1 MSLIFGDFEVFKE
14 DWLCVFIDVI
24 NREETVIVNDANKL
38 KEFHKQHKNDIYVF
52 YNGRQYDQYIMKAL
66 LCDLDPKKCNDHI
79 IVKKKQGWEFS
90 KDLFRQID
98 INFFD
103 VMTTFHSLKSLEG
116 FMGANIK
123 ESEVD
128 FTINRKLTAAEI
140 AETIEYCRHDV
151 EQTIQVFL
159 RRKDD
164 FDAHMSMLK
173 TFKLP
178 LSYISKTKVQLSAA
192 VLNAYKRERN
202 DEFDLIYP
210 DTLKLDKYKWVKQWY
225 DNPVNRNYDSVL
237 DTEIAGVPHTFA
249 WGGLH
254 GARLN
259 YCETGRFLNVDVAS
273 YYPSLMIRYGFGS
286 RNMSDPKK
294 YEEIYRQRLQYKA
307 EENPLQ
313 APLKIVLNGTY
324 GAMKDQ
330 FNPLYD
336 PRQAN
341 NVCVGGQLLLLDL
354 IEKLEPFCDIVQSN
368 TDGILV
374 KLRDNREEVENI
386 CHEWETRTG
395 MVLEFSEFIKVI
407 QRDVNNYLIV
417 PEGDLYDEKGK
428 PRWKSKGAVVK
439 KQNSLDYDT
448 PIINESVVNYFL
460 KGIPVEETVLNCHEL
475 IKFQKIAK
483 VSSKYEYAMQGCTFT
498 TRGGRKWN
506 GDGTRLIGKTFRV
519 FASLDDADGGM
530 FKYAREKKNPQQF
543 ANTSEHSFF
552 INEDISGMS
561 IPPKLDRQ
569 FYIDWAKR
577 LIDEFTNGKRRK

>member
-1 MSLIFGDFEVFKE
+1 MSLIFADSEVFHS
-14 DWLCVFIDVI
+14 DWLWVFIDPI
-24 NREETVIVNDANKL
+24 NREETVIVNDSKRF
-38 KEFHKQHKNDIYVF
+38 KEFFEKHKNDIFVF
-52 YNGRQYDQYIMKAL
+52 YNGRHYDQYIMRAI
-66 LCDLDPKKCNDHI
+66 LCDLDPKKVNDWI
-79 IVKKKQGWEFS
+79 IVKKRNGWEFS
-90 KDLFRQID
+90 DLFKQIQV
-98 INFFD
+98 NFFD

-128 FTINRKLTAAEI
+128 FTIDRKLTASEI

-159 RRKDD
+159 RRKEE
-164 FDAHMSMLK
+164 FDAHMAMLK
-173 TFKLP
+173 AFKLP
-178 LSYISKTKVQLSAA
+178 MSYISKTKVQLSAA
-192 VLNAYKRERN
+192 ALNAYPRKRN
-202 DEFDLIYP
+202 DEFDLVYP
-210 DTLKLDKYKWVKQWY
+210 DTLKLDKYKWVKEWY
-225 DNPVNRNYDSVL
+225 DKRENRNYDSVL

-254 GARLN
+254 GARVH

-294 YEEIYRQRLQYKA
+294 YEQVYRQRLQYKA
-307 EENPLQ
+307 EGNPLQ

-354 IEKLEPFCDIVQSN
+354 IEKLEPYCDIVQSN

-395 MVLEFSEFIKVI
+395 MVLEFDEFVKVI
-407 QRDVNNYLIV
+407 QRDVNNYIIV
-417 PEGDLYDEKGK
+417 DAAGK
-428 PRWKSKGAVVK
+428 YKSKGAVVK

-448 PIINESVVNYFL
+448 PIINEAVINYFV
-460 KGIPVEETVLNCHEL
+460 KEIPVEETVLNCHEL

-483 VSSKYEYAMQGCTFT
+483 VSSKYEYAIQGCTFT

-506 GDGTRLIGKTFRV
+506 GDGTRLTGKTFRV
-519 FASLDDADGGM
+519 FASLDDRDGGM
-530 FKYAREKKNPQQF
+530 FKYASNKKNPQQF

-552 INEDISGMS
+552 INDDINGMS
-561 IPPKLDRQ
+561 IPAKLDRQ

-577 LIDEFTNGKRRK
+577 LIEEFTNGKRRK

>member
-1 MSLIFGDFEVFKE
+1 MSLIFADSEVFKE
-14 DWLCVFIDVI
+14 DWLWVFIDPI
-24 NREETVIVNDANKL
+24 NREETVIVNDRKKFKAFFEK
-38 KEFHKQHKNDIYVF
+38 HKNDIFVG
-52 YNGRQYDQYIMKAL
+52 YNFRQYDQYIMKSL

-79 IVKKKQGWEFS
+79 IVKKRQGWQFS
-90 KDLFRQID
+90 DLFKQIE
-98 INFFD
+98 IRFFD

-116 FMGANIK
+116 FMGSNIK

-128 FTINRKLTAAEI
+128 FTIDRKLTKEEI
-140 AETIEYCRHDV
+140 EETIKYCRHDV

-159 RRKDD
+159 RRKEE

-173 TFKLP
+173 AFNLP
-178 LSYISKTKVQLSAA
+178 MSYISKTKVQLSAA
-192 VLNAYKRERN
+192 ALNAYPRKRN
-202 DEFDLIYP
+202 DEFELVYP
-210 DTLKLDKYKWVKQWY
+210 DTLKLDKYKWVKEWY
-225 DNPVNRNYDSVL
+225 DEPENRNYDSVL
-237 DTEIAGVPHTFA
+237 GTDKKPCLIAGVPHTFA

-294 YEEIYRQRLQYKA
+294 YEQVYKQRLQYKA
-307 EENPLQ
+307 EGNPLQ

-324 GAMKDQ
+324 GAMKDE

-354 IEKLEPFCDIVQSN
+354 IEKLEPYCDIVQSN

-395 MVLEFSEFIKVI
+395 MVLEFDEFVKVI

-417 PEGDLYDEKGK
+417 DANGK
-428 PRWKSKGAVVK
+428 YKSKGAVVK

-448 PIINESVVNYFL
+448 PIINEAVVNYFV
-460 KGIPVEETVLNCHEL
+460 KGIPVEDTVNGCDEL

-483 VSSKYEYAMQGCTFT
+483 VSNKYEYAIQGCTFT
-498 TRGGRKWN
+498 TKGGRRWN
-506 GDGTRLIGKTFRV
+506 GDGTRLTGKTFRV
-519 FASLDDADGGM
+519 FASLDKTDGGM
-530 FKYAREKKNPQQF
+530 FKYASNKKNPQQF

-552 INEDISGMS
+552 INEDITGMS
-561 IPPKLDRQ
+561 VPSKLDKQ

-577 LIDEFTNGKRRK
+577 LIEEFTNGKRRK

>member
-1 MSLIFGDFEVFKE
+1 MSLIFADSEVFHS
-14 DWLCVFIDVI
+14 DWLWCFIDPI
-24 NREETVIVNDANKL
+24 NREETVIVNDSKRF
-38 KEFHKQHKNDIYVF
+38 KEFFEKHKNDIFVF
-52 YNGRQYDQYIMKAL
+52 YNGRHYDQYIMRAI
-66 LCDLDPKKCNDHI
+66 LCDLDPKKVNDWI
-79 IVKKKQGWEFS
+79 IVKKQNGWEFS
-90 KDLFRQID
+90 DLFKQIQV
-98 INFFD
+98 NFFD

-128 FTINRKLTAAEI
+128 FTIDRKLTASEI

-159 RRKDD
+159 RRKEE
-164 FDAHMSMLK
+164 FDAHMAMLK
-173 TFKLP
+173 AFKLP
-178 LSYISKTKVQLSAA
+178 MSYISKTKVQLSAA
-192 VLNAYKRERN
+192 ALNAYPRKRN
-202 DEFDLIYP
+202 DEFDLVYP
-210 DTLKLDKYKWVKQWY
+210 DTLKLNKYKWVKEWY
-225 DNPVNRNYDSVL
+225 DKPENRNYDSVL
-237 DTEIAGVPHTFA
+237 GTDKKPCLIAGVPHTFA

-254 GARLN
+254 GARVH

-294 YEEIYRQRLQYKA
+294 YEQVYRQRLQYKA
-307 EENPLQ
+307 EGNPLQ

-354 IEKLEPFCDIVQSN
+354 IEKLEPYCDIVQSN

-395 MVLEFSEFIKVI
+395 MVLEFDEFVKVI
-407 QRDVNNYLIV
+407 QRDVNNYIIV
-417 PEGDLYDEKGK
+417 DAAGK
-428 PRWKSKGAVVK
+428 YKSKGAVVK

-448 PIINESVVNYFL
+448 PIINEAVINYFV
-460 KGIPVEETVLNCHEL
+460 KEIPVEETVLNCHEL

-483 VSSKYEYAMQGCTFT
+483 VSSKYEYAIQGCTFT

-506 GDGTRLIGKTFRV
+506 GDGTRLTGKTFRV
-519 FASLDDADGGM
+519 FASLDDRDGGM
-530 FKYAREKKNPQQF
+530 FKYASNKKNPQQF

-552 INEDISGMS
+552 INDDINGMS
-561 IPPKLDRQ
+561 IPAKLDRQ

>member
-1 MSLIFGDFEVFKE
+1 MSLIFCDSECFAY
-14 DWLCVFIDVI
+14 DWLWVFIDPI
-24 NREETVIVNDANKL
+24 NREETVIVNDRKKFKAFFEK
-38 KEFHKQHKNDIYVF
+38 HKNDIFVG
-52 YNGRQYDQYIMKAL
+52 YNFRQYDQYIMKSL

-79 IVKKKQGWEFS
+79 IVKKRQGWQFS
-90 KDLFRQID
+90 DLFKQIE
-98 INFFD
+98 IRFFD

-116 FMGANIK
+116 FMGSNIK

-128 FTINRKLTAAEI
+128 FTIDRKLTKDEI
-140 AETIEYCRHDV
+140 EETIKYCRHDV

-159 RRKDD
+159 RRKEE

-173 TFKLP
+173 AFNLP
-178 LSYISKTKVQLSAA
+178 MSYISKTKVQLSAA
-192 VLNAYKRERN
+192 ALNAYPRKRN
-202 DEFDLIYP
+202 DEFELVYP
-210 DTLKLDKYKWVKQWY
+210 DTLKLDKYKWVKEWY
-225 DNPVNRNYDSVL
+225 DKPENRNYDSVL
-237 DTEIAGVPHTFA
+237 GTDKKPCLIAGVPHTFA

-259 YCETGRFLNVDVAS
+259 YCESGRFLNVDVAS

-294 YEEIYRQRLQYKA
+294 YEQVYKQRLQYKA
-307 EENPLQ
+307 EGNPLQ

-324 GAMKDQ
+324 GAMKDE

-354 IEKLEPFCDIVQSN
+354 IEKLEPYCDIVQSN

-374 KLRDNREEVENI
+374 KLRDNREEVEKI

-395 MVLEFSEFIKVI
+395 MVLEFDEFVKVI

-417 PEGDLYDEKGK
+417 DANGK
-428 PRWKSKGAVVK
+428 YKSKGAVVK

-448 PIINESVVNYFL
+448 PIINEAVVNYFV
-460 KGIPVEETVLNCHEL
+460 KGIPVEDTVNGCDEL

-483 VSSKYEYAMQGCTFT
+483 VSNKYEYAIQGCTFT
-498 TRGGRKWN
+498 TKGGRRWN
-506 GDGTRLIGKTFRV
+506 GDGTRLTGKTFRV
-519 FASLDDADGGM
+519 FASLDKTDGGM
-530 FKYAREKKNPQQF
+530 FKYASNKKNPQQF

-552 INEDISGMS
+552 INEDITGMS
-561 IPPKLDRQ
+561 VPSKLDKQ

-577 LIDEFTNGKRRK
+577 LIEEFTNGKRRK

>member
-1 MSLIFGDFEVFKE
+1 MSLIFADSEVFCQ
-14 DWLCVFIDVI
+14 DWLWVFIDPI
-24 NREETVIVNDANKL
+24 NREETVIVNDRKKFKAFFEK
-38 KEFHKQHKNDIYVF
+38 HKNDIFVF
-52 YNGRQYDQYIMKAL
+52 YNGRQYDQYIMKSL

-79 IVKKKQGWEFS
+79 IVKKRQGWQFS
-90 KDLFRQID
+90 DLFKQIE
-98 INFFD
+98 IRFFD

-116 FMGANIK
+116 FMGSNIK

-128 FTINRKLTAAEI
+128 FTIDRKLTKEEI
-140 AETIEYCRHDV
+140 EDTIRYCRHDV

-159 RRKDD
+159 RRKEE

-173 TFKLP
+173 AFKLP
-178 LSYISKTKVQLSAA
+178 MSYISKTKVQLSAA
-192 VLNAYKRERN
+192 ALNAYPRKRN
-202 DEFDLIYP
+202 DEFELVYP
-210 DTLKLDKYKWVKQWY
+210 DTLKLDKYKWVKEWY
-225 DNPVNRNYDSVL
+225 DKPENRNYDSVL

-259 YCETGRFLNVDVAS
+259 YCDSGRFLNVDVAS

-294 YEEIYRQRLQYKA
+294 YEQVYKQRLQYKA
-307 EENPLQ
+307 EGNPLQ

-324 GAMKDQ
+324 GAMKDE

-354 IEKLEPFCDIVQSN
+354 IEKLEPYCDIVQSN

-395 MVLEFSEFIKVI
+395 MVLEFDEFVKVI

-417 PEGDLYDEKGK
+417 DAKGTY
-428 PRWKSKGAVVK
+428 KSKGAVVK

-448 PIINESVVNYFL
+448 PIINEAVVNYFV
-460 KGIPVEETVLNCHEL
+460 KEIPVEDTINGCDEL

-483 VSSKYEYAMQGCTFT
+483 VSNKYEYAIQGCTFT
-498 TRGGRKWN
+498 TKGGRRWN
-506 GDGTRLIGKTFRV
+506 GDGTRLTGKTFRV
-519 FASLDDADGGM
+519 FASLDKTDGGM
-530 FKYAREKKNPQQF
+530 FKYASNKKNPQQF

-552 INEDISGMS
+552 INEDITGMS
-561 IPPKLDRQ
+561 VPSKLDKQ

-577 LIDEFTNGKRRK
+577 LIEEFTNGKRRK